1 MMHDNDSSAVLV
13 GIDTHADTH
22 HVAVITNYGRPLVD
36 VMVPATASGYRKAL
50 ALVAEYSQVDKVGI
64 ECTGSYGAGITRR
77 FLDAGYT
84 VVEVNQPNRF
94 DRRRRGK
101 TDQFDAYAAAEAVL
115 SGRATAMPK
124 GNDGLVE
131 SLRVLRTTRSSA
143 VRDRTA
149 TINQIRAMLVSAP
162 EPLRQKY
169 RGLTTSK
176 LVAALAATRPPAQP
190 VTAAE
195 STAVCLRHLARR
207 YKFLDEQVADLLRQ
221 ITRLLDD
228 HAPALMEVYGA
239 GPDSAAQ
246 LLITAGD
253 NPERM
258 RSERHFAALTG
269 ASPIPA
275 SSGKTNRYRLNRGG
289 DRQANS
295 ALHHIVLVRM
305 HYETRTREYVE
316 RRIAEGKTKREIMRC
331 LKRYLAREVFPIL
344 KSTLEPNL
352 GAQTLDKAI

>member
-1 MMHDNDSSAVLV
+1 MMHNNDSSAVVV

-22 HVAVITNYGRPLVD
+22 HVAVVTDYGRPLVD
-36 VMVPATASGYRKAL
+36 AMVPATASGYRKAL
-50 ALVAEYSQVDKVGI
+50 ALVGEYSQVDKVGV
-64 ECTGSYGAGITRR
+64 ECTGSYGAGITRM

-115 SGRATAMPK
+115 SGRATALPK

-131 SLRVLRTTRSSA
+131 SLRVLRTTRSAA

-162 EPLRQKY
+162 EPLREKY

-195 STAVCLRHLARR
+195 STALCLRHLARR
-207 YKFLDEQVADLLRQ
+207 YKFLDEQVADLFRQ
-221 ITRLLDD
+221 ITRLLGD
-228 HAPALMEVYGA
+228 HAPALMEVYG
-239 GPDSAAQ
+239 GRPGQCCSATHHRRRQSRTNAQ
-246 LLITAGD
+246 
-253 NPERM
+253 
-258 RSERHFAALTG
+258 
-269 ASPIPA
+269 
-275 SSGKTNRYRLNRGG
+275 
-289 DRQANS
+289 
-295 ALHHIVLVRM
+295 
-305 HYETRTREYVE
+305 
-316 RRIAEGKTKREIMRC
+316 
-331 LKRYLAREVFPIL
+331 
-344 KSTLEPNL
+344 
-352 GAQTLDKAI
+352 